1 MLKRTVSALI
11 GMVFIISLV
20 IIPNA
25 IPMAAGVALVAVLGV
40 YELYKGAE
48 KINIHPIWWLGMIAT
63 VVCVFSAVT
72 FPENTEE
79 LAQNMLA
86 AVSRDIPLPDQTAK
100 ELVSA
105 LSIHI
110 QGFARLTLKHDVLS
124 ITPMFPLMIT
134 GLLFLGFLTEFFR
147 EKREPLKNIS
157 ITLFGAVYV
166 GWLLSHL
173 VMLKCFAGTLEVMGH
188 RVAAGNCLV
197 MLVLLCTWASDT
209 FAFFVGKNLG
219 KHKLS
224 PKSSPNKTWEGSI
237 GGWTGSVV
245 LALITGYVIHLPLWH
260 ALFMGAVFGIV
271 SQMGDLTASAIKR
284 EIGIKDFGSII
295 PGHGGVLDR
304 IDSILFTAPFAYY
317 YIMLFLPNYM

>member
-48 KINIHPIWWLGMIAT
+48 KIDIHPIWWLGMIAT

-72 FPENTEE
+72 VPENTEE

-86 AVSRDIPLPDQTAK
+86 AVSRDFPLPDETAN
-100 ELVSA
+100 EIVNA

-147 EKREPLKNIS
+147 QKREPLKNIS

-173 VMLKCFAGTLEVMGH
+173 VMLKCFCGQMELLGKEVP
-188 RVAAGNCLV
+188 AGNCLV
-197 MLVLLCTWASDT
+197 MLVLLCTWATDT
-209 FAFFVGKNLG
+209 FAFFAGKRFG
-219 KHKLS
+219 RHKLS
-224 PKSSPNKTWEGSI
+224 PQSSPNKTWEGSI
-237 GGWTGSVV
+237 GGWAGSVI
-245 LALITGYVIHLPLWH
+245 LACITGYFIHLPFAH

-271 SQMGDLTASAIKR
+271 SQMGDLTESAIKR
-284 EIGIKDFGSII
+284 EIGIKDFGNLI